1 MTAAVPR
8 RRAVWILFVA
18 ALLPYLNALPNDF
31 TLDDQGLIL
40 ENEAVATFDIASFWG
55 QDYWAG
61 YDVDAQPGLY
71 RPLTL
76 TTFAAEY
83 ATRTRTF
90 KRAHYEIASFERD
103 GRARSRQGGFQ

>member
-1 MTAAVPR
+1 M
-8 RRAVWILFVA
+8 WILVVA

-40 ENEAVATFDIASFWG
+40 ENEAVAAYDIASFFG

-61 YDVDAQPGLY
+61 YDAKAQSGLY

-76 TTFAAEY
+76 TSFAAEY
-83 ATRTRTF
+83 AIF
-90 KRAHYEIASFERD
+90 
-103 GRARSRQGGFQ
+103 GRQPLPYH